1 MKLEEILAAAGKNKK
16 RKRVGRG
23 DGSGK
28 GKTSGRGHKGY
39 KSRSGAKQR
48 LGYEG
53 GQNPMLARI
62 PQRGF
67 NNKNFRTA
75 YQVVNLASLEEAFDA
90 GSEVDVDALV
100 KAHLVRDAEKP
111 VKILGDGELT
121 KKLNVKAMKFS
132 KSAVAKITA
141 AGGQA
146 LSPDGTPVA
155 SEQAEEKDEQSAA
168 KAADEQAESEG
179 EEESGSGSDKE

>member
-1 MKLEEILAAAGKNKK
+1 MKLEEILSAAGKNKK

-39 KSRSGAKQR
+39 KSRAGAKQR

-67 NNKNFRTA
+67 NNKNFRTE
-75 YQVVNLASLEEAFDA
+75 YQVVNIASLEEAFESGA
-90 GSEVDVDALV
+90 EVDIDALV
-100 KAHLVRDAEKP
+100 TARLVRDAEKP
-111 VKILGDGELT
+111 VKILGDGELS
-121 KKLNVKAMKFS
+121 KKLTVKAGKFS
-132 KSAVAKITA
+132 KSAVTKITD
-141 AGGQA
+141 AGGSA
-146 LSPDGTPVA
+146 LTLDGKAVE
-155 SEQAEEKDEQSAA
+155 SA
-168 KAADEQAESEG
+168 KAEKAPATDEQAETDDEKSSGSEG
-179 EEESGSGSDKE
+179 EKE

>member
-1 MKLEEILAAAGKNKK
+1 MKLEEILSAAGKYKK

-23 DGSGK
+23 DGSGI

-67 NNKNFRTA
+67 NNRNFRTE
-75 YQVVNLASLEEAFDA
+75 YQVVNVASLEEAFDA
-90 GSEVDVDALV
+90 GSEIDLDALV
-100 KAHLVRDAEKP
+100 KARLVRDAEKP
-111 VKILGDGELT
+111 VKILGEGELS
-121 KKLNVKAMKFS
+121 KKLTVKAAKFS
-132 KSAVAKITA
+132 RSAVAKING

-146 LSPDGTPVA
+146 LDADGNPV
-155 SEQAEEKDEQSAA
+155 EGAA
-168 KAADEQAESEG
+168 KAEEEAPQPADEQAGSEG
-179 EEESGSGSDKE
+179 EETSGSESEKE

>member
-1 MKLEEILAAAGKNKK
+1 MKLEEILSAAGKNKK

-39 KSRSGAKQR
+39 KSRAGAKQR

-67 NNKNFRTA
+67 NNKNFRTE
-75 YQVVNLASLEEAFDA
+75 YQVVNIASLDDAFDA
-90 GSEVDVDALV
+90 GAEVDIDALV
-100 KAHLVRDAEKP
+100 AARLVRDAEKP

-121 KKLNVKAMKFS
+121 KKLTVKAAKFS
-132 KSAVAKITA
+132 KSAIAKITD
-141 AGGQA
+141 AGGSA
-146 LSPDGTPVA
+146 LTPDGKPV
-155 SEQAEEKDEQSAA
+155 ESAKA
-168 KAADEQAESEG
+168 PAADEQAETRDEKSSGSEG
-179 EEESGSGSDKE
+179 EKE

>member
-1 MKLEEILAAAGKNKK
+1 MKLEEILSAAGKNKK

-39 KSRSGAKQR
+39 KSRAGAKQR

-67 NNKNFRTA
+67 NNKNFRTE
-75 YQVVNLASLEEAFDA
+75 YQVVNIASLEEAFESGA
-90 GSEVDVDALV
+90 EVDIDALV
-100 KAHLVRDAEKP
+100 TARLVRDAEKP

-121 KKLNVKAMKFS
+121 KKLTVKAGKFS
-132 KSAVAKITA
+132 KSAVTKITD
-141 AGGQA
+141 AGGSA
-146 LSPDGTPVA
+146 LTPDG
-155 SEQAEEKDEQSAA
+155 QAVESPKAEKAPA
-168 KAADEQAESEG
+168 TDEQAETDDEKSSASEG
-179 EEESGSGSDKE
+179 EKE